1 MPIVIRKN
9 KERAKVVSE
18 SNFSKENAMQKYLID
33 NPEIVPIYDIEE
45 DARLFVAAREFS
57 TTSGPI
63 DALGFDERGN
73 IYVIETKLFRNP
85 DKRTVLAQAMDYGAA
100 LWKNHSNSELFLNQ
114 LDEYANKHFERDFKD
129 KFCEFFD
136 IDDAD
141 TSIENIKTNLEDGSI
156 KFVVLMDKLEPR
168 LKDLIGYINQNSK
181 FDVYAV
187 ELDFYKHEE
196 FEIIIPKLYGA
207 EVRKEVKIKTNSS
220 GRRFRWNDQSFRT
233 KISELPNDKKRAVL
247 SIYDWARMT
256 SDKVRYGSGSVRGSV
271 NPRYLKFNKSSFF
284 TLYSDGDITINFG
297 YIESDESKI
306 KLFNYLNKYLS
317 FVEFNLDN
325 SEYPTIDK
333 ELVYENYEKIIEV
346 FDEFIKLNNKEEK

>member
-1 MPIVIRKN
+1 M
-9 KERAKVVSE
+9 
-18 SNFSKENAMQKYLID
+18 FM
-33 NPEIVPIYDIEE
+33 
-45 DARLFVAAREFS
+45 
-57 TTSGPI
+57 
-63 DALGFDERGN
+63 
-73 IYVIETKLFRNP
+73 
-85 DKRTVLAQAMDYGAA
+85 
-100 LWKNHSNSELFLNQ
+100 LWSW
-114 LDEYANKHFERDFKD
+114 
-129 KFCEFFD
+129 
-136 IDDAD
+136 I
-141 TSIENIKTNLEDGSI
+141 
-156 KFVVLMDKLEPR
+156 
-168 LKDLIGYINQNSK
+168 
-181 FDVYAV
+181 
-187 ELDFYKHEE
+187 FYKHEE